1 MAAKNKNTKKYSK
14 NREKTS
20 VFSVLLSVA
29 LVAVIVFGV
38 LVLFN
43 ESKVDD
49 NSATDET
56 ETSDVKPDKDNKD
69 NNNTAPISDKSDGDS
84 DNADENSSYDTKDAY
99 EQEHKTSGVEIND
112 NGKKIATPYVSINQ
126 NSELVIVSARI
137 SNFKEEGGSCTYTI
151 SKGTESKIYTKD
163 ILPDPKA
170 MVCEALQLKKNEL
183 SSGEWTV
190 KVEYKSNTAEG
201 QSEAQKFTI

>member
-38 LVLFN
+38 LVLFD

-69 NNNTAPISDKSDGDS
+69 NNNTAPISDKSDDS
-84 DNADENSSYDTKDAY
+84 NNADENSSYDTKDAY